1 MKFTYA
7 NIVTLSRFFMAPIFL
22 IFMLSDSQIGTII
35 ALAIFVVAALTDWL
49 DGFLARKYGEV
60 TDHGVFLDPL
70 ADKVLTT
77 SAFVAL
83 YMLNLM
89 QMWMLVVIV
98 LRDFGTTAMRSIA
111 DDRGMTMKTSRV
123 AKVKTFL
130 QMVVIILAII
140 CLAFQRSE
148 PVESLLGVY
157 ALAFLASGGISVG
170 LLLVTVLS
178 IYSLIQYIIVNRR
191 IFSRGRT

>member
-1 MKFTYA
+1 
-7 NIVTLSRFFMAPIFL
+7 MAPIFL

-89 QMWMLVVIV
+89 QMGMLVVIV

-140 CLAFQRSE
+140 CLAFHHAE
-148 PVESLLGVY
+148 PVVESSLGIYAKAFLLSGGVHVSLLI
-157 ALAFLASGGISVG
+157 LTL
-170 LLLVTVLS
+170 LS

-191 IFSRGRT
+191 LFSRGSP